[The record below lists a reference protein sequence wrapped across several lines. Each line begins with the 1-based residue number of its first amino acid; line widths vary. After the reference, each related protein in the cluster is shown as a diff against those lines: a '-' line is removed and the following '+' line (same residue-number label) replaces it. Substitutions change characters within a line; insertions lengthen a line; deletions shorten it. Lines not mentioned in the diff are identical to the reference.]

1 MDEALAA
8 FAKNESGSAD
18 KIKELEKDEFQSN
31 LGRILTEGMEPCIAT
46 GFENGEFFNVRD
58 VLFRVKEDVAP
69 RHLKKQAEALVSV
82 TTALNDLV
90 IKNTERLEMMSMSND
105 EVKGYSLQ
113 AAISILVLLLKDKDV
128 AAKTVPIV
136 MEFLD
141 KNPEDGSIAATLYE
155 LSQSAPE
162 LIAPRN
168 DVLCKMLKKKVPMW
182 SMAGMALGATVKMNP
197 DPVIEIMSTIAD
209 LADGGISNIGSI
221 NGILSGLAE
230 VKPEAF
236 DDDIIEVLIEQA
248 SDPTSAGTIFMS
260 LPKLAASDVTVNKL
274 EPLMAKI
281 EGDPAPFGNQMCA
294 YGACDFVNT
303 FCTTKKEPERGMKC
317 LLDLSKVVPST
328 LTSTCVFK
336 FKGMYMAAGVPKEA
350 LDPFRASVDEWAQHS
365 DGTVKDGAK
374 AMIAYREGRD
384 LESTVTRVDETETKV
399 DKAVETVE
407 RVDADMAQVK
417 EDVKDVKEQM
427 ANIKE
432 YVDEQIG
439 EVKDFLA
446 EVTKKLPAP
455 AMFGTRKEKLG
466 AVNVLI
472 LHFECGDKESGC
484 LYPGDGKTFTTETSA
499 VSKWLKVGW
508 KMVHVGIAVMEGNV
522 VGGLD
527 AVKDVYDTYRETSD
541 PGASDFEA
549 FIHEPFLTSSEQD
562 KLIEQLRDAKFFEN
576 FGYNAQ
582 AAQWRCTRCNKA
594 AIAEKEAKEKAKA
607 PPEEAKVEEVVD
619 AVEAKEDAE
628 AAAADSKPEKEA
640 LVRKESTVYKRG
652 KFLKG
657 WKERWLVLDKDG
669 TVHNHADKG
678 SKAKGVLFTKSDVA
692 HVDVVPSGQVGGKNH
707 AFAVVL
713 KSGGRQVFACA
724 NGEDCQDWVDHLKN

>member
-1 MDEALAA
+1 MDEAIELL
-8 FAKNESGSAD
+8 AKNESGSAE
-18 KIKELEKDEFQSN
+18 KMKELEKDDFQSN
-31 LGRILTEGMEPCIAT
+31 LGRILTDGLLPCIAT

-69 RHLKKQAEALVSV
+69 RHLKKQAEGLVAV
-82 TTALNDLV
+82 TSALNDMT
-90 IKNTERLEMMSMSND
+90 ITNTERLEMMGMSND
-105 EVKGYSLQ
+105 EVKGFSLQ

-128 AAKTVPIV
+128 AGKTVPIV

-182 SMAGMALGATVKMNP
+182 SMAGLALGATVKLNP

-209 LADGGISNIGSI
+209 LADGGISNLGSI
-221 NGILSGLAE
+221 NGLIGGLAE
-230 VKPEAF
+230 CRPDSF
-236 DDDIIEVLIEQA
+236 DDDLIEVLIEQA
-248 SDPTSAGTIFMS
+248 SDPTAAGTVLMA
-260 LPKLAASDVTVNKL
+260 LPRLAASEASVNKL

-281 EGDPAPFGNQMCA
+281 ETDTATFGNQMCA
-294 YGACDFVNT
+294 YGACDFVST

-317 LLDLSKVVPST
+317 LMDLAKVVPST
-328 LTSTCVFK
+328 LTSTCIFK
-336 FKGMYMAAGVPKEA
+336 FKGLYMADGMPKEA
-350 LDPFRASVDEWAQHS
+350 LDAFRATVDEWAQS
-365 DGTVKDGAK
+365 ADGTVKDVAK

-407 RVDADMAQVK
+407 RVDADMTQVK

-439 EVKDFLA
+439 QVKEFLA

-472 LHFECGDKESGC
+472 LHFECADKESGC
-484 LYPGDGKTFTTETSA
+484 LYPGNGKTFTTETSA

-508 KMVHVGIAVMEGNV
+508 KMVHVGISVMEGNV
-522 VGGLD
+522 VGGID
-527 AVKDVYDTYRETSD
+527 AVKDVYDTYRENSD

-594 AIAEKEAKEKAKA
+594 AIAEKEAKAPAK
-607 PPEEAKVEEVVD
+607 EEAESPAAD
-619 AVEAKEDAE
+619 AEAKEDAA
-628 AAAADSKPEKEA
+628 AAAADSAPEKVA

-669 TVHNHADKG
+669 TVHNHASKG
-678 SKAKGVLFTKSDVA
+678 SKAKGVLFTKADVA
-692 HVDVVPSGQVGGKNH
+692 HADAVPSGQVGGKNH

-724 NGEDCQDWVDHLKN
+724 NGEDCQDWIDHLTA